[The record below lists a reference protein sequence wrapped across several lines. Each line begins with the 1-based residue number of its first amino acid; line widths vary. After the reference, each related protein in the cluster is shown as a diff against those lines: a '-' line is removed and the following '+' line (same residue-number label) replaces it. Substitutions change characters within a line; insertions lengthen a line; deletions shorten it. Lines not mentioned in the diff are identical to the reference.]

1 MSATV
6 AISGLQ
12 ECSYCRRDLTRSC
25 RVSSLLRES
34 SFCSPLHWSSPHTA
48 SCVDCVNTP
57 KVCTADARDSVG
69 VRIEEHRP
77 WHQYRVST
85 NLSFPVFSEDWTA
98 HEELLLLDA
107 IKQSGLGNWKDISEK
122 VESKTDK
129 RCAEHYWDLYTGR
142 YGAQLPPE
150 FYTQT
155 GEKVRNG
162 QSRRMAS
169 AKKCLSAAVP
179 RKVPTSELVDAELL
193 GGDAYEREKFQSKQ
207 GRPTGD
213 TQKEGKQANVG
224 KKQGGGAPGAPA
236 ERLAGADISGY
247 MPLRGDFDHE
257 HENDAEELLADM
269 TFEDE
274 EPEADVELKLQV
286 IRVFNRKLDEREKR
300 KDFVVSR
307 GLLVRVSAHETMRI
321 LFPCRPLE
329 LTRFG
334 CLQMIP
340 QDYKRVLAAERK
352 RPRDERDIIS
362 RLRPFARFHSAEQ
375 HAKLIDSI
383 IATKVRPCRQ
393 NHIMRC
399 HVAWLTGS
407 HVLQRLKER
416 IDQLM
421 YYRSIGF
428 LNISDGMQYEEVSKG
443 SCMKR
448 AGILGVRSV
457 TSGDPSRRRRR

>member
-25 RVSSLLRES
+25 RI
-34 SFCSPLHWSSPHTA
+34 
-48 SCVDCVNTP
+48 SCAEEDCDKQLCVL
-57 KVCTADARDSVG
+57 CFSVG

-155 GEKVRNG
+155 GE
-162 QSRRMAS
+162 
-169 AKKCLSAAVP
+169 
-179 RKVPTSELVDAELL
+179 KVPTSELVDAELL

-307 GLLVRVSAHETMRI
+307 GLL
-321 LFPCRPLE
+321 
-329 LTRFG
+329 
-334 CLQMIP
+334 
-340 QDYKRVLAAERK
+340 DYKRVLAAERK

-383 IATKVRPCRQ
+383 IATK
-393 NHIMRC
+393 
-399 HVAWLTGS
+399 
-407 HVLQRLKER
+407 RLKER

-428 LNISDGMQYEEVSKG
+428 LNISDGMQYEEEKKK
-443 SCMKR
+443 MKEEERLRSRR
-448 AGILGVRSV
+448 ASAPYLFNSQTVRRRSSSPV
-457 TSGDPSRRRRR
+457 DVRPLAMLHAAVDQERIPVCLDPSLRSKSGVVQCASCLRSSGCARVRPRSSATINGRAAAL